1 MKSTGKGLLRKCVLG
16 CFLAFGFIIL
26 LSGSATATPTLG
38 VATETG
44 IYAYTDPDALTDEY
58 INYFASL
65 IVPAVGEY
73 EGFVIGESGDTL
85 TVFTSYDP
93 SASDSQIY
101 LMANTGGDNMPMSFD
116 GLPLT
121 LDTTGFVTGKAGG
134 YNDVPYAYLALSQ
147 DLNDWTTE
155 VFETSKTFYLYTA
168 AFEYDGEWTPGDYM
182 WAAADTNGV
191 SDLQYA
197 GYHGPKDDF
206 SPKTTSAGG
215 HVPEPATML
224 LLGSGLIGL
233 AGFGRKKLLKG

>member
-1 MKSTGKGLLRKCVLG
+1 MKSTGKVLLRKCWLG
-16 CFLAFGFIIL
+16 CFLVLGIIIL
-26 LSGSATATPTLG
+26 FSGHATATPTLG

-65 IVPAVGEY
+65 IVPAVGDY
-73 EGFVIGESGDTL
+73 EGFVIGESGDDL
-85 TVFTSYDP
+85 IVFTSYNPADT
-93 SASDSQIY
+93 QIY
-101 LMANTGGDNMPMSFD
+101 LMANTGGDNMPMSFGGSD
-116 GLPLT
+116 LT
-121 LDTTGFVTGKAGG
+121 PDTTGFVTGKAGG
-134 YNDVPYAYLALSQ
+134 YNDTPYAYLPLSQ

-168 AFEYDGEWTPGDYM
+168 EFDYGGEWTPGDYM